1 MSNELFNV
9 EAYLKRINYEGKTD
23 ASYETLYGLHVA
35 HTLNIPFENLS
46 VYFRK
51 AIKLDRES
59 LYEKIVENKRGG
71 YCFEMNS
78 LFYFVLQELGF
89 KVTNLL
95 ARGTRDGLTYFAKTH
110 QVLMVEIDG
119 KRYLADVGFG
129 NDGITAPLILE
140 AGADQKQFTHTYRFL
155 EDPKF
160 GYILQ
165 ERKGEEYHYM
175 YAFTLE
181 ECYPMDF
188 IMSNYFTATFPD
200 SFFIKMKMC
209 TIPTKDGRIT
219 LTDDRLKIVSNGK
232 VTERQLNDEEEYNE
246 LLKKY
251 FKLDLDRIK

>member
-1 MSNELFNV
+1 M
-9 EAYLKRINYEGKTD
+9 
-23 ASYETLYGLHVA
+23 
-35 HTLNIPFENLS
+35 
-46 VYFRK
+46 
-51 AIKLDRES
+51 
-59 LYEKIVENKRGG
+59 
-71 YCFEMNS
+71 
-78 LFYFVLQELGF
+78 
-89 KVTNLL
+89 
-95 ARGTRDGLTYFAKTH
+95 
-110 QVLMVEIDG
+110 
-119 KRYLADVGFG
+119 
-129 NDGITAPLILE
+129 
-140 AGADQKQFTHTYRFL
+140 
-155 EDPKF
+155 
-160 GYILQ
+160 Q